1 MPVHSVIDPGNGLVV
16 RWSTA
21 ADQERIA
28 DLFSHVFRRSADD
41 PPNTRMI
48 AYAQHQMSGH
58 HPLIGPNDIAL
69 VEDAQ
74 RGIVVAAT
82 SVMRQRWE
90 YAGVPLR
97 SAAPSRSP
105 HTKSTATAV
114 WCAPRSI

>member
-16 RWSTA
+16 RWSTT

-41 PPNTRMI
+41 PPNARMI
-48 AYAQHQMSGH
+48 AYVQHQMSGR

-90 YAGVPLR
+90 YAGVPFTLSRAEPVAVIIIIIR
-97 SAAPSRSP
+97 SD
-105 HTKSTATAV
+105 HL
-114 WCAPRSI
+114 